1 MDVEHSW
8 GQTIV
13 ESLEVFHFQVYM
25 KDISVWTTRDVWY
38 SGSH

>member
-8 GQTIV
+8 GQTIA
-13 ESLEVFHFQVYM
+13 ESLEVFHFQVY
-25 KDISVWTTRDVWY
+25 ISVGTTRDVWY